1 MEAYDILK
9 QVLDILPYFNHLHL
23 QFVQY
28 LPKSI
33 GATDIPSLIP
43 GNIEAELDA
52 ELALLKAKPGA
63 AGEQKRDL
71 QSCLTNTKGLIF
83 IAMVEGLDPVEIVHR
98 LLSEVL
104 LTKDFKGRFCQR
116 LTPITHTCS
125 ATLEAIR
132 VLHVP
137 PPVISPKHTH
147 NSLLLSP
154 LLHPLSAHR

>member
-1 MEAYDILK
+1 MLQAALNIPDYPIPLNVPQVQGKEGKGVMEAYDILK
-9 QVLDILPYFNHLHL
+9 QVLDMLPYFNHLHV

-116 LTPITHTCS
+116 LTPITHTRHPTPL
-125 ATLEAIR
+125 TL
-132 VLHVP
+132 L
-137 PPVISPKHTH
+137 
-147 NSLLLSP
+147 
-154 LLHPLSAHR
+154 